1 MLMIYIYTMRILLL
15 SLLLFGISVTA
26 ECQTKGFGNFQSSK
40 LIMRYDSI
48 RHGVQTSGG
57 DSTMIYKIYRSTD
70 GLMMES
76 GKLYNTFIP
85 LSGEKFPKGVY
96 LIYFRAKYRYINN
109 QFTIE

>member
-1 MLMIYIYTMRILLL
+1 MRTLLL
-15 SLLLFGISVTA
+15 SLLFFGISVTA
-26 ECQTKGFGNFQSSK
+26 ECQKNGFGDFQSSK

-70 GLMMES
+70 GLMIKS
-76 GKLYNTFIP
+76 GKLHRAFIP
-85 LSGEKFPKGVY
+85 LSDEKVPPGTY
-96 LIYFRAKYRYINN
+96 LIYFRAKYRYINK